1 MLILNH
7 PISLARSFFHQ
18 LYLFIFLVS
27 GHLPFQAA
35 PPQRQGHLSILFMA
49 MSLGPE
55 TPPAGG
61 GRGKQLAS
69 AERITELTELFQ

>member
-35 PPQRQGHLSILFMA
+35 PPQGQGHLSILFMA

-69 AERITELTELFQ
+69 AEMH